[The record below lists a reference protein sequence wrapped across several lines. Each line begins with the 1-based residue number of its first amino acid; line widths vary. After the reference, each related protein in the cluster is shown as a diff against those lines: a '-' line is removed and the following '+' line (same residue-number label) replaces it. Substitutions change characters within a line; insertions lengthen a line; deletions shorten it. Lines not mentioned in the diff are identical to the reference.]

1 MYISIS
7 LLNPIHIVFLS
18 IQAAPPPPGT
28 SPPPGPSPPPPSP
41 SSCGDRPT
49 SNARIVGGQESV
61 KNSIPW
67 QAMLRTDAAQFCGGS
82 LISKQ
87 WVLTA
92 AHCVE
97 GSSAGSFKI
106 WYSLSFVAATLH
118 ALIWSSHCVKPSKE
132 KGSGKVRFNEHDSN
146 IPI

>member
-1 MYISIS
+1 MYQILS
-7 LLNPIHIVFLS
+7 LPKPIYIIFLL
-18 IQAAPPPPGT
+18 IQAAPPPGPT
-28 SPPPGPSPPPPSP
+28 PPPPTGNPSP

-82 LISKQ
+82 LIKKQ

-97 GSSAGSFKI
+97 GSSPGSFKI
-106 WYSLSFVAATLH
+106 WWSIVQDFKFVKCPE
-118 ALIWSSHCVKPSKE
+118 SSTPKNA
-132 KGSGKVRFNEHDSN
+132 GL
-146 IPI
+146 